1 MKKIK
6 IGLLPRVVIAIALGI
21 LCSMFLPVPLV
32 RIFET
37 FNSLF
42 SSFLG
47 FIIPLLIIGLVAP
60 SIADLGKGAGRLL
73 VIVAVIAYASTILSG
88 FFSYF
93 TTAWSL
99 PLVLS
104 PDETLSAATLE
115 ATNAITPYFTIPMS
129 PVMDVTAALVF
140 AFVLGLG
147 VIAVNGVKSKEVL
160 REFGDIIVVII
171 KHIIVPLLPIFIFGI
186 FLKIGAEGQVP
197 VVLGLFFKVIVII
210 FIMHI
215 LLLLFQYSIAGIY
228 ARRNPFKVLKIM
240 LTAYATALGTQ
251 SSAATIPVSLA
262 QIKKAGIDPDLADFM
277 IPLTVNIHLAGSILK
292 IVSCAYAIMY
302 MSGIPATLDLFGGFI
317 FMLAIIMVAAPG
329 VPGGAI
335 MASIALLQSMLGF
348 DETTVGLM
356 IALYIAMDS
365 FGTAANV
372 TGDGAIA
379 IIMDKIYRK
388 DKDKAKS
395 VAEVNSHFG
404 NSI

>member
-6 IGLLPRVVIAIALGI
+6 IGLLPRVIIAIILGI
-21 LCSMFLPVPLV
+21 LFSMFLPVPLV

-37 FNSLF
+37 FNALF

-73 VIVAVIAYASTILSG
+73 VIVVVIAYTSTILSG

-104 PDETLSAATLE
+104 PAETLSASALVT
-115 ATNAITPYFTIPMS
+115 ANAITPYFSIPLT
-129 PVMDVTAALVF
+129 PVMDVMSALVF

-160 REFGDIIVVII
+160 KEFGDIIVVII
-171 KHIIVPLLPIFIFGI
+171 KYIIVPLLPIFIFGI

-210 FIMHI
+210 FVMHI
-215 LLLLFQYSIAGIY
+215 LLLLFQYSIAGII
-228 ARRNPFKVLKIM
+228 ARKNPFRVLLTM

-262 QIKKAGIDPDLADFM
+262 QIKKSGIDPDLADFM
-277 IPLTVNIHLAGSILK
+277 IPITVNIHLAGSILK

-302 MSGIPATLDLFGGFI
+302 MSGMSAGLDLFTGFI

-379 IIMDKIYRK
+379 IIMNKIYL
-388 DKDKAKS
+388 KDKAKS
-395 VAEVNSHFG
+395 QADSVVE
-404 NSI
+404 

>member
-6 IGLLPRVVIAIALGI
+6 IGLLPRVIIAIILGI
-21 LCSMFLPVPLV
+21 LFSMFLPVPIV

-37 FNSLF
+37 FNALF

-73 VIVAVIAYASTILSG
+73 VIVVVIAYTSTILSG

-104 PDETLSAATLE
+104 PTETLSASTLVT
-115 ATNAITPYFTIPMS
+115 ANAVTPYFSIPLT
-129 PVMDVTAALVF
+129 PVMDVMSALVF

-160 REFGDIIVVII
+160 KEFGDIIVVII
-171 KHIIVPLLPIFIFGI
+171 KYIIVPLLPLFIFGI

-210 FIMHI
+210 FVMHV
-215 LLLLFQYSIAGIY
+215 LLLLFQYGIAGII
-228 ARRNPFKVLKIM
+228 ARRNPFRVLLTM

-262 QIKKAGIDPDLADFM
+262 QIKKSGIDPDLADFM
-277 IPLTVNIHLAGSILK
+277 IPITVNIHLAGSILK

-302 MSGIPATLDLFGGFI
+302 MSGLPAGLDLFTGFI

-379 IIMDKIYRK
+379 IIMNKIYL
-388 DKDKAKS
+388 KDKAKS
-395 VAEVNSHFG
+395 QTHSVVE
-404 NSI
+404 

>member
-6 IGLLPRVVIAIALGI
+6 IGLLPRVIIAIAFGI
-21 LCSMFLPVPLV
+21 LFSMFFPTWLV
-32 RIFET
+32 RVFET
-37 FNSLF
+37 FNSIF

-60 SIADLGKGAGRLL
+60 SIADLGKGAGKLL
-73 VIVAVIAYASTILSG
+73 MITAAIAYLSTILSG

-99 PLVLS
+99 PLILS
-104 PDETLSAATLE
+104 PAETLSGTALE
-115 ATNAITPYFTIPMS
+115 TANAITPYFSIGMS
-129 PVMDVTAALVF
+129 PVMDVTAALVL

-147 VIAVNGVKSKEVL
+147 VIAVNGVRSKEVL

-171 KHIIVPLLPIFIFGI
+171 KRVIVPLLPIYIFGI

-215 LLLLFQYSIAGIY
+215 LLILFQYSVAGII
-228 ARRNPFKVLKIM
+228 ARRNPFRVLLKM

-262 QIKKAGIDPDLADFM
+262 QIKKAGVDPDLADFT
-277 IPLTVNIHLAGSILK
+277 IPLCANIHLAGSILK

-302 MSGIPATLDLFGGFI
+302 MSGLSAGFDLFVGFI
-317 FMLAIIMVAAPG
+317 MMLAIIMIAAPG

-348 DETTVGLM
+348 DETLIGLM
-356 IALYIAMDS
+356 VALYIAMDS

-379 IIMDKIYRK
+379 VIMDKIYSR
-388 DKDKAKS
+388 DKAKNS
-395 VAEVNSHFG
+395 VAADAMTEERS
-404 NSI
+404 